1 MTRTVPTRDA
11 AADDGSHAIADP
23 CWSARPTGTAVMLI
37 VTSLVSLAATI
48 IIMVERAIL
57 TADPTYVTSCDINPW
72 ISCGRVMQSW
82 QAMTFGFPNPLIGLV
97 AFPMLITVGAALL
110 AGSRFA
116 RWFWVLLNIGL
127 VGGLAFAAWLWYA
140 AVYSIGTL
148 CLYCMVVWAMVIVQT
163 VLITS
168 RNLQT
173 GALPV
178 GPRIAALARDLAWP
192 VIVLLWVLVA
202 ASILM
207 EMGLGVIG
215 LG

>member
-1 MTRTVPTRDA
+1 
-11 AADDGSHAIADP
+11 
-23 CWSARPTGTAVMLI
+23 
-37 VTSLVSLAATI
+37 
-48 IIMVERAIL
+48 
-57 TADPTYVTSCDINPW
+57 
-72 ISCGRVMQSW
+72 MQSW

-97 AFPMLITVGAALL
+97 AFPMLITVGTALL
-110 AGSRFA
+110 AGGRFA

-163 VLITS
+163 VLVTS